1 MIKKFVVNNKSN
13 GKVMQNNQ
21 SGLAKAVAKYVHS
34 SPIKVNRILNQIRN
48 RKYKEALTILE
59 FMPHKA
65 AKIINKAIKSAGANA
80 EHNLKLNTDACFIR
94 YAYVDKGP
102 ILKRFSPRAQG
113 RIYQIHKPSCHIT
126 IILGT

>member
-1 MIKKFVVNNKSN
+1 
-13 GKVMQNNQ
+13 MQNNH
-21 SGLAKAVAKYVHS
+21 SEFVKSVAKYIHT
-34 SPIKVNRILNQIRN
+34 SPIKINRILNQIRN
-48 RKYKEALTILE
+48 RKYKEALLILE

-65 AKIINKAIKSAGANA
+65 AKIIHKVVKSAGANA
-80 EHNLKLNTDACFIR
+80 EHNFKLNTDACFIK

>member
-1 MIKKFVVNNKSN
+1 
-13 GKVMQNNQ
+13 MQNNH
-21 SGLAKAVAKYVHS
+21 SEFVKSVGKYIHT
-34 SPIKVNRILNQIRN
+34 SPVKINRILNQIRN
-48 RKYKEALTILE
+48 RTYNEALLILE

-65 AKIINKAIKSAGANA
+65 AKIINKVVKSAGANA
-80 EHNLKLNTDACFIR
+80 KHNFNLNTDICFIK